1 MQPTCA
7 QVSAKSILTG
17 ALKSKRVNSS
27 LQYACRS
34 VRLASI
40 LPQ

>member
-1 MQPTCA
+1 MQPACA
-7 QVSAKSILTG
+7 EVSAKSILTG
-17 ALKSKRVNSS
+17 PLKPKRVNSS
-27 LQYACRS
+27 LQYACPS